1 MAPNASAVTYWTAEA
16 AAAMSVDLTAKPV
29 TTFKSAGSFK
39 GDYLALCKIFAVTP
53 HPAVLPKIADAYNMT
68 DSSCLTIKHQIVD
81 ATTLSLLLKA
91 LTLTQSVTSLEFY
104 KAGLTAQQV
113 EQIAAA
119 LSTTT
124 VTTLSIS
131 YNPVA
136 GSAAFIKLLADSSP
150 LKSLCLRGCD
160 LDDTGAAGLAA
171 ALEANTRLT
180 ALNLFGNKIGDAGA
194 AALYEALKLNSALT
208 GLSLAQN
215 ALTAACSASFVQ
227 LLSGYTVPA
236 GSAFLQKKTAADARI
251 AAANKAATA
260 EAAKKK
266 KGTAEAQLLPLLPA
280 AKPLSDGTGTA
291 FAGSTSL
298 AVLNLSSNATLGLD
312 TVLGILEAVAQLDR
326 GAVVLKSL
334 HLQRC
339 CAVDDAL
346 TSAAA
351 RAQQDTALQVHL
363 Q

>member
-1 MAPNASAVTYWTAEA
+1 MAPNAGSNVYWTAEA
-16 AAAMSVDLTAKPV
+16 AAAMPVDLTAKPV
-29 TTFKSAGSFK
+29 TTYKSAGSFK
-39 GDYLALCKIFAVTP
+39 GDYLALCKIFAVIP
-53 HPAVLPKIADAYNMT
+53 HPAVLPKISDAYNMT

-81 ATTLSLLLKA
+81 ATTLTLLLKA
-91 LTLTQSVTSLEFY
+91 LALTQSITSLEFY
-104 KAGLTAQQV
+104 NTGLTAQQI

-124 VTTLSIS
+124 VTALSIS
-131 YNPVA
+131 YNPLT
-136 GSAAFIKLLADSSP
+136 GSAAFTKLIADSSP
-150 LKSLCLRGCD
+150 LKSLCLRGSD
-160 LDDTGAAGLAA
+160 LDDTAAAGLAA
-171 ALEANTRLT
+171 ALETNTRLT

-194 AALYEALKLNSALT
+194 AAVCEALKLNSALT

-227 LLSGYTVPA
+227 MISGYTVPT
-236 GSAFLQKKTAADARI
+236 GSAFLQKKTAADTRI

-266 KGTAEAQLLPLLPA
+266 KGTEAQLLPLLPA
-280 AKPLSDGTGTA
+280 AKPLSDGTGVA
-291 FAGSTSL
+291 FTGSTSL

-312 TVLGILEAVAQLDR
+312 SALSILEAVAQLDR

-339 CAVDDAL
+339 CEAGDAL
-346 TSAAA
+346 TTAVA
-351 RAQQDTALQVHL
+351 RAQQDTALQVHTL
-363 Q
+363 